1 MDDFNM
7 KTISDAKNE
16 YTITLINILIPNI
29 IKGIKSIFKEAL
41 ELCIQNDEKNKYLMT
56 FQNFLTRVPKWN
68 QSIIDNEC
76 NRINNESNCNY
87 YDDSSIC

>member
-16 YTITLINILIPNI
+16 YTISLINILTPNI

-41 ELCIQNDEKNKYLMT
+41 DLCIQNEEKNKYLMT

-68 QSIIDNEC
+68 QTIVDNETK
-76 NRINNESNCNY
+76 RIIIETSNF
-87 YDDSSIC
+87 SLIR